1 MKVIKEVSAVQDISD
16 YYRCTGKKVALVPT
30 MGFLHEGH
38 TSLMIKA
45 KDQNDIL
52 VVSIFVNPTQFGK
65 GEDFDKYPR
74 DFARDYHI
82 CEKAGAD
89 YIFNPQT
96 EEMYG
101 KDTIASVTISGIS
114 DKLEGRIRPGHFN
127 GVATIVTKLLNS
139 VKPDN
144 LYLGQKDAQ
153 QNVVIKK
160 MVSDLNIDTKVVIC
174 ETMREEGGLAM
185 SSRNTYLSKE
195 EKKKAAVLYF
205 MLNEGK
211 KMILTENIF
220 SADEIR
226 KKVTS
231 ILKDRAPEF
240 ELQYYEITDN
250 ERLDEISDLR
260 NFEGDILISLAVRT
274 ESTRLIDNIIFY
286 KKKLK
291 QTEL

>member
-1 MKVIKEVSAVQDISD
+1 MKVIKEISAMQDISD
-16 YYRCTGKKVALVPT
+16 YYRCTGRKVALVPT

-74 DFARDYHI
+74 DFTRDYHI

-101 KDTIASVTISGIS
+101 QDTIASVTISDIS
-114 DKLEGRIRPGHFN
+114 DKLEGKIRPGHFN
-127 GVATIVTKLLNS
+127 GVATIVTKLLNA

-160 MVSDLNIDTKVVIC
+160 MIVDLNIDTKVVIC
-174 ETMREEGGLAM
+174 ETMREESGLAM
-185 SSRNTYLSKE
+185 SSRNTYLSKD

-205 MLNEGK
+205 LLNEGK
-211 KMILTENIF
+211 RLMLTEMVFN
-220 SADEIR
+220 ADEIR
-226 KKVTS
+226 KKIISV
-231 ILKDRAPEF
+231 LKERAPEF

-250 ERLDEISDLR
+250 ERLDEIADPG
-260 NFEGDILISLAVRT
+260 NFEGDVLISLAVKT
-274 ESTRLIDNIIFY
+274 GSTRLIDNIIFH
-286 KKKLK
+286 KNKS
-291 QTEL
+291 